1 MSLFLYNIFL
11 VLFNTGTRIASLF
24 NHKAK
29 KWVKGR
35 KGIFKK
41 LHESIPADAKVIWI
55 HCASLGEFEQGRPL
69 IESLKKQEPTYRIL
83 LTFFSPSGYEL
94 RKDYPGADWVFYLPM
109 DGPRNARKFLQ
120 AVHPSLVIFVKY
132 EFWYYYLREVKKQNI
147 PLLLV
152 SGILS
157 QKSFSGLYGRLL
169 KKMIGWFDVLFLQN
183 ETSAHIA
190 GRFVPA
196 DKCKVT
202 GDTRFDRVVE
212 IAQNAEPLP
221 LVEKFAGENKLI
233 IAGSTWFKD
242 EELIIEAKNF
252 LAKHRIKL
260 AIAPHVVDSGNIGR
274 LKKLFPGSVLYSE
287 LVNNNTEADAADTL
301 IIDNIGM
308 LSRLY
313 RHAWCCYIGG
323 GFNASGIHNT
333 QEAAVYSKP
342 VFFGPNYSKFQEA
355 EGMIKI
361 GAAFSVRNTKEWI
374 NQLELFV
381 TQPALYEEVANLA
394 GDYIK
399 KSAGAT
405 EKIIR
410 YIQEKRLLTS

>member
-1 MSLFLYNIFL
+1 MPEFLYQIFL
-11 VLFNTGTRIASLF
+11 VLYSSGIRVASPF

-29 KWVKGR
+29 KWVQGR
-35 KGIFKK
+35 KRIFKK
-41 LHESIPADAKVIWI
+41 LQESIPADAKIIWI

-69 IESLKKQEPTYRIL
+69 IENLRKQEPTYRIL

-94 RKDYPGADWVFYLPM
+94 RKDYSGADWVFYLPM

-152 SGILS
+152 SGILAE
-157 QKSFSGLYGRLL
+157 KSFSGLYGRLL

-183 ETSAHIA
+183 ETSASIA

-196 DKCKVT
+196 EKCMVP

-212 IAQNAEPLP
+212 IAQHAVPLP

-233 IAGSTWFKD
+233 IAGSTWSKD
-242 EELIIEAKNF
+242 EELIIESKNF
-252 LAKHRIKL
+252 LVQHRIKL
-260 AIAPHVVDSGNIGR
+260 VIAPHEVDSGNTLR
-274 LKKLFPGSVLYSE
+274 LRKLFPGSVLYSE
-287 LVNNNTEADAADTL
+287 LVNNNTEAEAADTL

-313 RHAWCCYIGG
+313 KHAWCCYIGG

-355 EGMIKI
+355 EDMIKT
-361 GAAFSVRNTKEWI
+361 GAAFSVRNAKEWI
-374 NQLELFV
+374 NQLELFI
-381 TQPALYEEVANLA
+381 TRPSLYEEVANLT
-394 GDYIK
+394 GQYIK
-399 KSAGAT
+399 ESAGAT
-405 EKIIR
+405 EKVIR